1 MYELRK
7 INKPSG
13 FYREKEQFVEQQ
25 RQQQQ
30 QHEAHAS
37 RNKAEG
43 CSRFNTKRICEMRI
57 FMNAL
62 ERSLVNEL
70 RFKKRLQLL
79 RSDQLTISQSVFNQL
94 RDKGVRCKFTSG
106 WCWLSTTFASLGMR
120 PVSDRLYCSDGL
132 RIAIRPDSFKIKI
145 RTRHPISF
153 NDGKDSRQTSAT
165 YTFSYE
171 FLPNQYY

>member
-7 INKPSG
+7 INRPSG

-30 QHEAHAS
+30 QYEPHAS
-37 RNKAEG
+37 S
-43 CSRFNTKRICEMRI
+43 SRFNTKRLCEMRS

-79 RSDQLTISQSVFNQL
+79 RSDQLTISHSVFNQL
-94 RDKGVRCKFTSG
+94 RNQGVRCQFTSG
-106 WCWLSTTFASLGMR
+106 WCWLSTTFTSLGIR
-120 PVSDRLYCSDGL
+120 PVSERLYCSDGL
-132 RIAIRPDSFKIKI
+132 RIAIRPDSFRIKI

-153 NDGKDSRQTSAT
+153 NDGKETRQTSAT